1 MASQKLENLLNLALS
16 AGENERLASMQ
27 LNVGF
32 SEESRK
38 WELIVK
44 YNGDLGRLNNELIQI
59 EELIAGYAIVTIPEN
74 LIQAFAELDEVE
86 YVEKP
91 KRLYFS
97 TLQGKQASCIPPV
110 TAREPFLTGR
120 DVLIGVID
128 SGIDYKNSEFINTAG
143 SRIQYLW
150 DQTLTPA
157 AVNARLG
164 QTEGEVQSEFAGRAA
179 APAGFSTG
187 VEFGKARIDAALNS
201 ANPDSLVPSFDT
213 SGHGTAVAAI
223 AAAGGNLQDGR
234 FKGVAPESEL
244 IVVKL
249 GSPAPDSF
257 PRTTELMRAL
267 TYVVRKA
274 VELGRPVAINLSF
287 GNTYGSHDGTSLVE
301 RFLDNIA
308 EIGRTV
314 ICVGSGNEGAAG
326 GHVSGNLLQGRGNAL
341 GGPVLAGQPTAG
353 QLVPG
358 QFTPG
363 RFPPEQIVG
372 RVELNIGSYQPS
384 VSVQLWKE
392 YVDRFQI
399 ALISPAG
406 IRQEIDSLRTGMQTH
421 IMEQTKI
428 LLYIGEPSPYS
439 VNQEI
444 YFDFL
449 PLQSYVNAGI
459 WTFELAPISIVS
471 GNYDFYLP
479 SNTVLNAATRF
490 FTPTPD
496 KTLTIPSTAAK
507 VITVGAYDAGYES
520 YADFSGRGY
529 PLQSI
534 AGERVNQGSIKPDI
548 AAPGVA
554 INTVGPDNTLVQ
566 VSGTSFA
573 VPFAT
578 GSAALLM
585 EWGIVRGNDPYLYG
599 EKVKAYFR
607 RGARPVRGESVY
619 PNERVGYGALCVAE
633 SIPI

>member
-16 AGENERLASMQ
+16 ASESERDDSMQ
-27 LNVGF
+27 LNIGF
-32 SEESRK
+32 SKESRR

-44 YNGDLGRLNNELIQI
+44 YNGDISRLNSELLQV

-74 LIQAFAELDEVE
+74 LIQIFAQLDEVE

-91 KRLYFS
+91 KRLYFA

-110 TAREPFLTGR
+110 TVREPYLTGR
-120 DVLIGVID
+120 NVLIAVID
-128 SGIDYKNSEFINTAG
+128 SGIDYQSPEFLNREGG

-150 DQTLTPA
+150 DQTVIPSENTGNPP
-157 AVNARLG
+157 
-164 QTEGEVQSEFAGRAA
+164 EGFAI
-179 APAGFSTG
+179 G
-187 VEFGKARIDAALNS
+187 VEFDQAKINEALKS
-201 ANPDSLVPSFDT
+201 RNPESVVPSFDA

-223 AAAGGNLQDGR
+223 AAASGNLMAGR
-234 FKGVAPESEL
+234 FQGAAPESEL

-249 GSPAPDSF
+249 GSPDPDSF

-267 TYVVRKA
+267 TYVAKKA
-274 VELGRPVAINLSF
+274 VEMGRPLAVNLSF
-287 GNTYGSHDGTSLVE
+287 GNTYGSHDGTSLLE
-301 RFLDNIA
+301 RFIDNVS

-326 GHVSGNLLQGRGNAL
+326 GHVSGSLLERPASNMENLAFIGQY
-341 GGPVLAGQPTAG
+341 GGVT
-353 QLVPG
+353 
-358 QFTPG
+358 
-363 RFPPEQIVG
+363 RRI
-372 RVELNIGSYQPS
+372 ELNIGTYQPS

-392 YVDRFQI
+392 YVDRFQV
-399 ALISPAG
+399 ALISPSG
-406 IRQEIDSLRTGMQTH
+406 IRTEIDTLRTGMQSF
-421 IMEQTKI
+421 IVEQTKV

-449 PLQSYVNAGI
+449 PVGSYVNAGI
-459 WTFELAPISIVS
+459 WTFELTSFSPTS

-479 SNTVLNAATRF
+479 SSSVLNAATRF
-490 FTPTPD
+490 FTPTPN
-496 KTLTIPSTAAK
+496 KTLTIPSTASK
-507 VITVGAYDAGYES
+507 VITVGAYDAAYEA

-529 PLQSI
+529 PLSSVS
-534 AGERVNQGSIKPDI
+534 GERVNQGSIKPDI

-554 INTVGPDNTLVQ
+554 VNTIAPGGSLVQ

-573 VPFAT
+573 TPFVT

-607 RGARPVRGESVY
+607 RGAKPIRGESVY
-619 PNERVGYGALCVAE
+619 PNEKVGYGALCVE
-633 SIPI
+633 NSLPG

>member
-16 AGENERLASMQ
+16 ASESERDDSMQ
-27 LNVGF
+27 LNIGF
-32 SEESRK
+32 SKESRR

-44 YNGDLGRLNNELIQI
+44 YNGDISRLNSELLQV

-74 LIQAFAELDEVE
+74 LIQIFAQLDEVE

-91 KRLYFS
+91 KRLYFA

-110 TAREPFLTGR
+110 TVREPYLTGR
-120 DVLIGVID
+120 NVLIAVID
-128 SGIDYKNSEFINTAG
+128 SGIDYQSPEFLNRAGG

-150 DQTLTPA
+150 DQTVIPSENTGNPP
-157 AVNARLG
+157 
-164 QTEGEVQSEFAGRAA
+164 EGFAI
-179 APAGFSTG
+179 G
-187 VEFGKARIDAALNS
+187 VEFDQAKINEALKS
-201 ANPDSLVPSFDT
+201 RNPESVVPSFDA

-223 AAAGGNLQDGR
+223 AAASGNLMAGR
-234 FKGVAPESEL
+234 FQGAAPESEL

-249 GSPAPDSF
+249 GSPDPDSF

-267 TYVVRKA
+267 TYVAKKA
-274 VELGRPVAINLSF
+274 VEMGRPLAVNLSF
-287 GNTYGSHDGTSLVE
+287 GNTYGSHDGISLLE
-301 RFLDNIA
+301 RFIDNVS

-326 GHVSGNLLQGRGNAL
+326 GHVSGSLLERPASNMENLAFIGQY
-341 GGPVLAGQPTAG
+341 GGVT
-353 QLVPG
+353 
-358 QFTPG
+358 
-363 RFPPEQIVG
+363 RRI
-372 RVELNIGSYQPS
+372 ELNIGTYQPS

-392 YVDRFQI
+392 YVDRFQV
-399 ALISPAG
+399 ALISPSG
-406 IRQEIDSLRTGMQTH
+406 IRTEIDTLRTGMQSF
-421 IMEQTKI
+421 IVEQTKV

-449 PLQSYVNAGI
+449 PVGSYVNAGI
-459 WTFELAPISIVS
+459 WTFELTSFSPTS

-479 SNTVLNAATRF
+479 SSSVLNAATRF
-490 FTPTPD
+490 FTPTPN
-496 KTLTIPSTAAK
+496 KTLTIPSTASK
-507 VITVGAYDAGYES
+507 VITVGAYDAAYEA

-529 PLQSI
+529 PLSSVS
-534 AGERVNQGSIKPDI
+534 GERVNQGSIKPDI

-554 INTVGPDNTLVQ
+554 VNTIAPGGSLVQ

-573 VPFAT
+573 TPFVT

-599 EKVKAYFR
+599 EKMKAYFR
-607 RGARPVRGESVY
+607 RGAKPIRGESVY
-619 PNERVGYGALCVAE
+619 PNEKVGYGALCVAD
-633 SIPI
+633 SLPG